1 MWCTM
6 VRRMGWK
13 SLAIAFGLCMLGSLA
28 EAQHVQVEVN
38 RRPAQATL
46 ANAIQQC
53 VEMPSSA
60 ATISFVVRT
69 RNGRVI
75 SVSRPKGGSGQVA
88 SCIRRTLRT
97 HRFARLSGT
106 QRITIWIRDTMPE
119 PASCML

>member
-1 MWCTM
+1 MGQ
-6 VRRMGWK
+6 MGWK
-13 SLAIAFGLCMLGSLA
+13 SLGMALGLCLFSSLVA
-28 EAQHVQVEVN
+28 AQHVQVEVN
-38 RRPAQATL
+38 HRPAEAAL

-69 RNGRVI
+69 RNGRVT

-106 QRITIWIRDTMPE
+106 QRITIWIRETLPE

>member
-1 MWCTM
+1 M
-6 VRRMGWK
+6 
-13 SLAIAFGLCMLGSLA
+13 AIGLCSFGSLA
-28 EAQHVQVEVN
+28 EAQHVQVDVN
-38 RRPAQATL
+38 GRPAEAAL
-46 ANAIQQC
+46 VNAIQQC

-69 RNGRVI
+69 RNGRVA
-75 SVSRPKGGSGQVA
+75 SVSRPKGATGQVA

-106 QRITIWIRDTMPE
+106 QRITIWIRETLPE